1 MSLREKVL
9 KELERKPRRYKEL
22 KLRFGQEKKLLSV
35 LGYLVEDGLI
45 QEKDGVYSKVTR
57 AARPAA
63 APAKNAK
70 TVKCVI
76 SKLAKNFGFATPV
89 VEEDAATGEKP
100 ADYFIPG
107 RFLLGAMPGD
117 VVMVAVTPSER
128 SSDEGRVVSIVEEN
142 NKLVGTVDKVDGRLV
157 LLPDRCP
164 ALPLVI
170 KKSACGGAE
179 IGEKVA
185 AEILE
190 RGEGHRDHRVGVSQC
205 FGSSESAKSCTKAIL
220 YSNGIVKTFPA
231 KVKAEAKQYE
241 DAEVTAQELR
251 GRRDLRDWTIFTI
264 DGADTKDIDDAISLV
279 RTERGYRLGV
289 HIADVSHYVTEG
301 TALNEEAYQRATSV
315 YTAGAVVPMLP
326 RQLSNGICSLNPQV
340 DRLCFSCI
348 MELDHTAKVLDYTFV
363 KAVMRSRV
371 KGVYTEINEIYAE
384 TAGREVLEKYAEC
397 IDTLQIMR
405 ELYEKLAQRRAAR
418 GSMDIETGEAK
429 IILDE
434 EGRAIDIK
442 KVARGIAE
450 QMIEEFMLL
459 ANTSAARMGQKM
471 EIPFVYRV
479 HELPDPERVE
489 KLHDALTGMGLDA
502 KFAGELPTQLE
513 LSKLLD
519 DARGTPLERAVH
531 INVLR
536 SMAKAKYMATPK
548 GHYGLALQDYTHFTS
563 PIRRYPDLIV
573 HRMLSAVLAGVPE
586 KALKAQ
592 YGDFVVEAS
601 AHCSEREVLA
611 MTSERDSDDC
621 YKAEYMQDKIGQVM
635 DGTVSSVT
643 SFGIYVELANTVE
656 GLVHISHLSDGE
668 MSVVNNIS
676 LVDVLSGKSY
686 RIGDPVKVRLI
697 GVSVSAGNVDFELVT
712 DNTEK

>member
-9 KELERKPRRYKEL
+9 KDVERKPRRYKEL
-22 KLRFGQEKKLLSV
+22 KLRFGQEKKLQSV

-45 QEKDGVYSKVTR
+45 QEKDGVYSKATR
-57 AARPAA
+57 PVPATV
-63 APAKNAK
+63 KGGK

-89 VEEDAATGEKP
+89 LEGDAAAGDKP

-117 VVMVAVTPSER
+117 VVMVVVTPSER

-142 NKLVGTVDKVDGRLV
+142 NKLVGTVDKIDGRLV

-170 KKSACGGAE
+170 KKSADGGAE

-185 AEILE
+185 AEFLE
-190 RGEGHRDHRVGVSQC
+190 RGQSHRDHRVGVSQC
-205 FGSSESAKSCTKAIL
+205 FGSSDNAKACTKAIL
-220 YSNGIVKTFPA
+220 FSHGIVKPFPA
-231 KVKAEAKQYE
+231 KVKAEVKKYE
-241 DAEVTAQELR
+241 NAEVSTEDLR

-301 TALNEEAYQRATSV
+301 TALNDEAYKRATSV

-348 MELDHTAKVLDYTFV
+348 MELDNTAKVIDYTFV
-363 KAVMRSRV
+363 KAAMRSRV

-384 TAGREVLEKYAEC
+384 TASKELLEKYSEC
-397 IDTLQIMR
+397 VDTLHLMR

-418 GSMDIETGEAK
+418 GCMEIETGEAK
-429 IILDE
+429 IVLDE
-434 EGRAIDIK
+434 NGRAIDIK
-442 KVARGIAE
+442 KVERGIAE

-513 LSKLLD
+513 LAKLLD

-536 SMAKAKYMATPK
+536 SMAKAKYMSTPK

-586 KALKAQ
+586 KALKGQ
-592 YGDFVVEAS
+592 YGNFVVEAS

-621 YKAEYMQDKIGQVM
+621 YKAEFMQDKIGEVM
-635 DGTVSSVT
+635 DATVSSVT

-656 GLVHISHLSDGE
+656 GLIHISHLSDGE

-697 GVSVSAGNVDFELVT
+697 GVSVSAGNIDFELVT
-712 DNTEK
+712 DATEK